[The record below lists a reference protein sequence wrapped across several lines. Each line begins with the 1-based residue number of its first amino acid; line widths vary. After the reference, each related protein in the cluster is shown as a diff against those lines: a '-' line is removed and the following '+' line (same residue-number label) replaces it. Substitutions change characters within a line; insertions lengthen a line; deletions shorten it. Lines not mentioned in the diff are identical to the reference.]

1 MLKKF
6 LVSDPDSLLII
17 FNQLIIS
24 KLGFDV
30 VFTRKD
36 MTLSYENILKDHIT
50 HEYNFDVSTFHNIV
64 PYNLPFDNTKR
75 IKLEDQREKFI
86 ATGATDNKFLKQN
99 KKDIDE
105 LIKSREQAEG
115 LAKCQCSISLTDTIV
130 LFSVE

>member
-50 HEYNFDVSTFHNIV
+50 YEYNFDINTFHNIV
-64 PYNLPFDNTKR
+64 PYNLPFDNTET
-75 IKLEDQREKFI
+75 IKLEDQREKFT
-86 ATGATDNKFLKQN
+86 ATGATDKKFLKQN
-99 KKDIDE
+99 KFFFDE
-105 LIKSREQAEG
+105 L
-115 LAKCQCSISLTDTIV
+115 L
-130 LFSVE
+130 